1 MDSQTLHT
9 HKLISIDGNIG
20 SGKSTLME
28 ALKQKFKDNKNVV
41 FLREPVDEWGQIKD
55 ENNVTILEK
64 FYANQKDY
72 SFSFQMMAYI
82 SRLVLLKDAVKN
94 NPTTIF
100 ISERSLFTDREVF
113 AKMLYKSGFI
123 EEVNYKIYLKWF
135 DSFSSEFPL
144 HKVIYVKADPQ
155 VCFDRIKKR
164 SRTGE
169 SNISL
174 TYLENCHIHHNEMLD
189 ITSSNCICED
199 QVVLDGNIDIYQNCD
214 QLDQWIKEIE
224 KFIM

>member
-1 MDSQTLHT
+1 MESQTLHT

-28 ALKQKFKDNKNVV
+28 ALKHKFKDNDNIV
-41 FLREPVDEWGQIKD
+41 FLREPVDEWAQIKD

-82 SRLVLLKDAVKN
+82 SRLALLKEAVKN
-94 NPTTIF
+94 NPTAIF

-144 HKVIYVKADPQ
+144 NKVIYVKADPQ

-169 SNISL
+169 SNIPLS
-174 TYLENCHIHHNEMLD
+174 YLENCHIHHNDMLD
-189 ITSSNCICED
+189 KEKTNCICED
-199 QVVLDGNIDIYQNCD
+199 QFVLDGNIDIYENCH
-214 QLDQWIKEIE
+214 QLDKWIQEIE
-224 KFIM
+224 KFIV

>member
-1 MDSQTLHT
+1 MDSQIS

-28 ALKQKFKDNKNVV
+28 ALKHKFKDNKNVV
-41 FLREPVDEWGQIKD
+41 FLREPVDEWAQIKD

-64 FYANQKDY
+64 FYANQKAY

-82 SRLVLLKDAVKN
+82 SRLALLKEAVKN
-94 NPTTIF
+94 NPTAIF

-123 EEVNYKIYLKWF
+123 EEVNYKIYLRWF

-144 HKVIYVKADPQ
+144 NKVIYVKADPQ

-169 SNISL
+169 SNIPL
-174 TYLENCHIHHNEMLD
+174 TYLENCHIHHNDMLD
-189 ITSSNCICED
+189 KTKTNCICENLF
-199 QVVLDGNIDIYQNCD
+199 VLDGNIDIYQNSN
-214 QLDQWIKEIE
+214 QLDLWIEEIE
-224 KFIM
+224 QFIM

>member
-20 SGKSTLME
+20 SGKSTIME
-28 ALKQKFKDNKNVV
+28 ALKHKFSDNKNVV
-41 FLREPVDEWGQIKD
+41 FLREPVDEWAQIKD

-82 SRLVLLKDAVKN
+82 SRLALLKEAVKN
-94 NPTTIF
+94 NPHAIF

-169 SNISL
+169 SNIPL
-174 TYLENCHIHHNEMLD
+174 TYLENCHIHHNDMLD
-189 ITSSNCICED
+189 KTNSNCICED
-199 QVVLDGNIDIYQNCD
+199 QFVLDGNIDIYQND
-214 QLDQWIKEIE
+214 NQLDQWIQEIE
-224 KFIM
+224 KFIV

>member
-1 MDSQTLHT
+1 MSNHNNKTL
-9 HKLISIDGNIG
+9 SIEGNIG
-20 SGKSTLME
+20 SGKSTLFNE
-28 ALKQKFKDNKNVV
+28 LKTKYKNYPNII
-41 FLREPVDEWGQIKD
+41 FLEEPVNLWEQIKD
-55 ENNVTILEK
+55 RDGKTILERYYMDPTK
-64 FYANQKDY
+64 YA
-72 SFSFQMMAYI
+72 FAFQMMAYI
-82 SRLVLLKDAVKN
+82 SRLALLKEAVKN
-94 NPTTIF
+94 NPTAIF

-169 SNISL
+169 SNIPL
-174 TYLENCHIHHNEMLD
+174 TYLENCHTHHNDMLD
-189 ITSSNCICED
+189 MTSSSCICQD
-199 QVVLDGNIDIYQNCD
+199 QFVLDGNIDIYQNNGRLGRWV
-214 QLDQWIKEIE
+214 QEIE
-224 KFIM
+224 NFIV

>member
-1 MDSQTLHT
+1 MDSQTS

-41 FLREPVDEWGQIKD
+41 FLREPVDEWAQIKD

-82 SRLVLLKDAVKN
+82 SRLALLKEALKN
-94 NPTTIF
+94 NTSAIF

-123 EEVNYKIYLKWF
+123 EEVNYKIYLRWF

-169 SNISL
+169 SNIPL
-174 TYLENCHIHHNEMLD
+174 TYLENCHIHHNDMLD
-189 ITSSNCICED
+189 MTSPNCICED
-199 QVVLDGNIDIYQNCD
+199 QFVLDGNIDIYQNNGR
-214 QLDQWIKEIE
+214 LGRWVEEIE
-224 KFIM
+224 NFIL

>member
-1 MDSQTLHT
+1 MNSQIS

-28 ALKQKFKDNKNVV
+28 ALKYKFKDNKNVV
-41 FLREPVDEWGQIKD
+41 FLREPVDEWAEIKD
-55 ENNVTILEK
+55 KNNVTILEK

-82 SRLVLLKDAVKN
+82 SRLALLKEAVKN
-94 NPTTIF
+94 NPNAIF

-169 SNISL
+169 SNIPL
-174 TYLENCHIHHNEMLD
+174 TYLENCHIHHNDMLD
-189 ITSSNCICED
+189 MTSPNCICQD
-199 QVVLDGNIDIYQNCD
+199 QFVLDGNIDIYKNNGR
-214 QLDQWIKEIE
+214 LGRWVEEIE
-224 KFIM
+224 KIIL

>member
-1 MDSQTLHT
+1 MDSQNSY
-9 HKLISIDGNIG
+9 KLISIDGNIG

-28 ALKQKFKDNKNVV
+28 ALKNKFKNNKNII
-41 FLREPVDEWGQIKD
+41 FLREPVDEWAQIKD

-64 FYANQKDY
+64 FYANQKEY

-82 SRLVLLKDAVKN
+82 SRLALLKEAVKN
-94 NPTTIF
+94 NPHAIF

-113 AKMLYKSGFI
+113 AKMLYKSGCI

-135 DSFSSEFPL
+135 DSFSVEFPL
-144 HKVIYVKADPQ
+144 NKVIYVKADPQ
-155 VCFDRIKKR
+155 ICFDRIKKR

-169 SNISL
+169 SNIPL
-174 TYLENCHIHHNEMLD
+174 VYLENCHTHHNDMLD
-189 ITSSNCICED
+189 KTATNCICQE
-199 QVVLDGNIDIYQNCD
+199 QFIINGNIDIYEND
-214 QLDQWIKEIE
+214 NQLDIWIQEIE

>member
-1 MDSQTLHT
+1 MDSQSS

-28 ALKQKFKDNKNVV
+28 ALKNKFKDNKNVV
-41 FLREPVDEWGQIKD
+41 FLREPVDEWAQIKD

-82 SRLVLLKDAVKN
+82 SRLSLLKDAVKN
-94 NPTTIF
+94 NPCAIF

-144 HKVIYVKADPQ
+144 HKVIYVKADPE

-169 SNISL
+169 SNIPL

-189 ITSSNCICED
+189 MTNPNCICQD
-199 QVVLDGNIDIYQNCD
+199 QFVLDGNIDIYQND
-214 QLDQWIKEIE
+214 NQLDKWIQEIE
-224 KFIM
+224 KIIV

>member
-123 EEVNYKIYLKWF
+123 EEVNYKIYLRWF

-144 HKVIYVKADPQ
+144 NKVIYVKADPQ

-169 SNISL
+169 SNIPFD
-174 TYLENCHIHHNEMLD
+174 YLENCHKYHKDMLD
-189 ITSSNCICED
+189 TSKDSCVCKD
-199 QVVLDGNIDIYQNCD
+199 QIVLNGDIDIFQNEEHLKMWME
-214 QLDQWIKEIE
+214 QISVHL
-224 KFIM
+224 

>member
-1 MDSQTLHT
+1 MDSQSSQT

-28 ALKQKFKDNKNVV
+28 ALKNKFKDNKNVV
-41 FLREPVDEWGQIKD
+41 FLREPVDEWAQIKD

-64 FYANQKDY
+64 FYANQKEY
-72 SFSFQMMAYI
+72 SFPFQMMAYI
-82 SRLVLLKDAVKN
+82 SRLSLLKDAVKN
-94 NPTTIF
+94 NPGAIF

-135 DSFSSEFPL
+135 DSFSSDFPL

-155 VCFDRIKKR
+155 VCFDRIKTR

-169 SNISL
+169 SNIPL
-174 TYLENCHIHHNEMLD
+174 AYLENCHIHHNEMLD
-189 ITSSNCICED
+189 ITNPNCICDD
-199 QVVLDGNIDIYQNCD
+199 QIVLDGNIDIYQND
-214 QLDQWIKEIE
+214 NQLDRWIQEIE
-224 KFIM
+224 EFIV

>member
-1 MDSQTLHT
+1 MDSQSS

-28 ALKQKFKDNKNVV
+28 ALKQKFKDNKNVI
-41 FLREPVDEWGQIKD
+41 FLREPVDEWAQIKD

-64 FYANQKDY
+64 FYANQKEY
-72 SFSFQMMAYI
+72 SFPFQMMAYI
-82 SRLVLLKDAVKN
+82 SRLALLKEAVKN
-94 NPTTIF
+94 NPNAIF

-123 EEVNYKIYLKWF
+123 EEVNYKIYLRWF

-169 SNISL
+169 SNIPL
-174 TYLENCHIHHNEMLD
+174 TYLENCHIHHNDMLD
-189 ITSSNCICED
+189 KTASNCICD
-199 QVVLDGNIDIYQNCD
+199 NQVVLNGNIDIYQNSN
-214 QLDQWIKEIE
+214 QLELWIQEIE
-224 KFIM
+224 EFIV

>member
-1 MDSQTLHT
+1 
-9 HKLISIDGNIG
+9 
-20 SGKSTLME
+20 
-28 ALKQKFKDNKNVV
+28 
-41 FLREPVDEWGQIKD
+41 
-55 ENNVTILEK
+55 
-64 FYANQKDY
+64 
-72 SFSFQMMAYI
+72 MMAYI
-82 SRLVLLKDAVKN
+82 SRLALLKEAVKN
-94 NPTTIF
+94 NPTAIF

-123 EEVNYKIYLKWF
+123 EEVNYKIYLRWF

-169 SNISL
+169 SNIPL
-174 TYLENCHIHHNEMLD
+174 TYLENCHIHHNDMLD
-189 ITSSNCICED
+189 RTATNCICQD
-199 QVVLDGNIDIYQNCD
+199 QFVLDGNINIYQND
-214 QLDQWIKEIE
+214 NQLDHWIQEIE

>member
-1 MDSQTLHT
+1 MDSQSSHT
-9 HKLISIDGNIG
+9 YKLISIDGNIG

-28 ALKQKFKDNKNVV
+28 ALKNKFKDNKNVV
-41 FLREPVDEWGQIKD
+41 FLREPVDEWAQIKD
-55 ENNVTILEK
+55 EHNVTILEK
-64 FYANQKDY
+64 FYANQKEY

-82 SRLVLLKDAVKN
+82 SRLSLLKDAVKN
-94 NPTTIF
+94 NPNAIF

-144 HKVIYVKADPQ
+144 NKVIYVKADPE

-169 SNISL
+169 SNIPL
-174 TYLENCHIHHNEMLD
+174 TYLQNCHVHHNDMLD
-189 ITSSNCICED
+189 ESNPNCICRD
-199 QVVLDGNIDIYQNCD
+199 QYILDGNIDIYQND
-214 QLDQWIKEIE
+214 NQLDRWIEEIE
-224 KFIM
+224 NFIV

>member
-1 MDSQTLHT
+1 MDSQIS

-28 ALKQKFKDNKNVV
+28 ALKHKFKDNKNVV
-41 FLREPVDEWGQIKD
+41 FLREPVDEWAQIKD

-82 SRLVLLKDAVKN
+82 SRLALLKEAVKN
-94 NPTTIF
+94 NPTAIF

-113 AKMLYKSGFI
+113 AKMLYNSGFI
-123 EEVNYKIYLKWF
+123 EEVNYKIYLRWF

-144 HKVIYVKADPQ
+144 NKVIYVKADPE

-169 SNISL
+169 SNIPL
-174 TYLENCHIHHNEMLD
+174 TYLENCHTHHNDMLD
-189 ITSSNCICED
+189 ITSSNCICHD
-199 QVVLDGNIDIYQNCD
+199 QIVLDGNIDIYKNNGRLGRWVQ
-214 QLDQWIKEIE
+214 EIE
-224 KFIM
+224 NFIL